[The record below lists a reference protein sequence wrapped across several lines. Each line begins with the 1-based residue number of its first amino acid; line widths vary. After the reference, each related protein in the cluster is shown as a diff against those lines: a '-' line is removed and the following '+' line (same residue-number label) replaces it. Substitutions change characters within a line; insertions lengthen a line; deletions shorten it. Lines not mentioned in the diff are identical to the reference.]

1 MLSEEL
7 DRFELEHAPHDRTG
21 QSEREAAVR
30 HPGHPDSMPTR
41 YHIRAGAQ
49 WHKPTRTRSFSFH
62 PQSQCVREG
71 GWTAAALTSLLN
83 GTEGTYLAQGGQK
96 AALYALNLEKSASEE
111 SGERIYFSRSA
122 LRNSYIHPSAL
133 MSQ

>member
-7 DRFELEHAPHDRTG
+7 DWFELEHAPHDRTG

-30 HPGHPDSMPTR
+30 YPGHPDSMPTH
-41 YHIRAGAQ
+41 YHIRAGVQ
-49 WHKPTRTRSFSFH
+49 WRMPARTRSFSFH

-71 GWTAAALTSLLN
+71 GWTAAALISLLN
-83 GTEGTYLAQGGQK
+83 GTEGTYLTQGGQK
-96 AALYALNLEKSASEE
+96 AALYALNPEKSASEE
-111 SGERIYFSRSA
+111 SAKRTYFSRSA

-133 MSQ
+133 MGQ